1 MASRYCIQQFKLR
14 LITVLYIGLVL
25 FIASC
30 DSEPNKSVIN
40 LGDYVDDKELH
51 QKELEQEQDKNV
63 LYFGFDLRA
72 SPQEDSRQYQP
83 FLRYLEK
90 STGYKFE
97 LRFTPNNSSIIDE
110 LGTGRVHFAAL
121 GAVSYI
127 QGNEKYGIK
136 NLVRGLNLQDKATYQ
151 SMIVTTINSEIKS
164 VAALR
169 NKRFVFGS
177 VDSTQGH
184 LIPRIL
190 LRENGLNLS
199 DLKSYKYTGS
209 HQNCVEAVVSLKADA
224 CGMQDTMAKE
234 MEKRGLVKIIH
245 ASRYYPS
252 SGIAINQDLASEIA
266 TKVKKALTD
275 FDPKGSD
282 KASLYNWSKTE
293 MPNGF
298 IEAKNEDYFEL
309 RKWLINL
316 KMLEASSKSDK
327 TK

>member
-1 MASRYCIQQFKLR
+1 MASNHCIQLFKHLLIALFFVGFFF
-14 LITVLYIGLVL
+14 LIT
-25 FIASC
+25 SC
-30 DSEPNKSVIN
+30 DSESNKSIIN
-40 LGDYVDDKELH
+40 LGDYVDEKVLQ
-51 QKELEQEQDKNV
+51 QKQQEQKKDNKV

-90 STGYKFE
+90 STGYNFE

-127 QGNEKYGIK
+127 HGNEKYGIN
-136 NLVRGLNLQDKATYQ
+136 NLVRGINQQGKATYQ
-151 SMIVTTINSEIKS
+151 SMIVTTADSAIKS
-164 VAALR
+164 VAALK
-169 NKRFVFGS
+169 NKRLVFGS
-177 VDSTQGH
+177 IDSTQGH
-184 LIPRIL
+184 LIPRII
-190 LRENGLNLS
+190 LRENGLMLS
-199 DLKSYKYTGS
+199 DLESYEYTGS
-209 HQNCVEAVVSLKADA
+209 HQNCVEAVVSRRADA

-234 MEKRGLVKIIH
+234 TEKQGLVKIIH
-245 ASRYYPS
+245 VSRDYPS
-252 SGIAINQDLASEIA
+252 SGIAINQDLATEIA
-266 TKVKKALTD
+266 SRVKKALTD
-275 FDPKGSD
+275 FDPTGSD
-282 KASLYNWSKTE
+282 KPGLYHWSQTE

-316 KMLEASSKSDK
+316 GMLDVSLKNDK